1 MPTNLPPDYFKVEK
15 RFRDADTTEEKIE
28 LLEEM
33 ISIVPKHK
41 GTDHLRADLRRKLS
55 RLREEAQKSKSAARR
70 DSAFRIPKAGAG
82 QVILVGPANV
92 GKSAL
97 TVALTG
103 VPLEVSPVPFT
114 TWEPSPAMMPVE
126 NMQVQL
132 VDTPPISRDFPEPRL
147 RDLLR
152 KADMLLLVVDL
163 TTDPVEQ
170 VTDTLKILQEY
181 RIAPPEHRDRFDE
194 NAHMVFPPLLVLV
207 NKCDNEDMEEVFHL
221 FCELLE
227 EPCPCLP
234 VSARTRHNLDG
245 LRKRVIAALDVIRV
259 YTRTPG
265 KEIDR
270 EHPFVMKRGSTVAD
284 LAEKIHRDFVEQMRS
299 ARVWGNTVYD
309 GQMVPREYLLQDGD
323 VVELQV

>member
-1 MPTNLPPDYFKVEK
+1 MPTNLPPDYFKIEK

-55 RLREEAQKSKSAARR
+55 KLREEAQKSKSAARR

-82 QVILVGPANV
+82 QVILVGAANV

-97 TVALTG
+97 AAVLTG
-103 VPLEVSPVPFT
+103 APLEVSPVPYT

-132 VDTPPISRDFPEPRL
+132 VDTPPLSRDFPEVRL

-170 VTDTLKILQEY
+170 LAETVEILQEY
-181 RIAPPEHRDRFDE
+181 RIAPLAQQERFDE
-194 NAHMVFPPLLVLV
+194 SAHMVFPPLLVLV
-207 NKCDNEDMEEVFHL
+207 NKCDNEEMEEVYQL
-221 FCELLE
+221 FCALLE
-227 EPCPCLP
+227 EPWSCLP
-234 VSARTRHNLDG
+234 VSAVTRYNLG
-245 LRKRVIAALDVIRV
+245 VLKRKVIEALDVIRV

-265 KEIDR
+265 KDIDR
-270 EHPFVMKRGSTVAD
+270 EHPFVMKRGSTLED
-284 LAEKIHRDFVEQMRS
+284 LAGKIHRDILEHMRT
-299 ARVWGNTVYD
+299 ARVWGGAVHD
-309 GQMVPREYLLQDGD
+309 GQMVPRDYVLQDGD
-323 VVELQV
+323 VVEIQV